1 MSRSL
6 EGKVAVV
13 TGGGSGIGDAVARAF
28 AREGAKVV
36 VADINTRGG
45 ERTADMIKE
54 EGGDAI
60 FVRTDVSS
68 GLDVEAMVNKTVEA
82 YGRLDCACNNA
93 GTLGRSVRTHEMT
106 EEEWMRIVGV
116 NLKGVWLCM
125 KYELIQML
133 KQGKGAIVNMASIA
147 GVVAAT
153 ASSAYGASKHGVVG
167 LTKTAAVEY
176 AQSGIRINS
185 VCPGTTRTPMVEPR
199 FDADPEEERRA
210 ASRHPMGR
218 IGSPEEIAEAV
229 VWLCSDAASFVTG
242 HALSVD
248 GGYTSQ

>member
-13 TGGGSGIGDAVARAF
+13 TGGGSGIGVAVARAF

-36 VADINTRGG
+36 VADINTPGG

-60 FVRTDVSS
+60 FVQTDVSS
-68 GLDVEAMVNKTVEA
+68 GLNVEAMVDKAVEV

-93 GTLGRSVRTHEMT
+93 GTLGRRVRTHEMT
-106 EEEWMRIVGV
+106 EEEWVRIVGV

-125 KYELIQML
+125 KYELVQML
-133 KQGKGAIVNMASIA
+133 KQGKGAIVNMASFA
-147 GVVAAT
+147 GVVAAN

-199 FDADPEEERRA
+199 FEADPEEERRT

-218 IGSPEEIAEAV
+218 IGRPEEIAEAV

-248 GGYTSQ
+248 GGYASQ